1 MSVCAMCLLF
11 ADYTYMVNKGGCMF
25 CVGKPPNVTVIR
37 QSDSAADAV
46 ASEDASTMFKHRCR
60 LCLKVL
66 GSDSALQ
73 IHMRSHTGPHIID
86 FYSSF
91 GRLLFVF
98 FRQRLCLTPSSTSG
112 TDICEPLLFVCSLNY
127 I

>member
-1 MSVCAMCLLF
+1 
-11 ADYTYMVNKGGCMF
+11 MF

-86 FYSSF
+86 FCSSF
-91 GRLLFVF
+91 GRLLFIF
-98 FRQRLCLTPSSTSG
+98 FR
-112 TDICEPLLFVCSLNY
+112 
-127 I
+127 